1 MVRHK
6 KLSSNKAVNNVG
18 EIKKASMPKA
28 GGSSKAPKYLSKREV
43 KLLLESDD
51 DLEEVE
57 SEVLVQP
64 STSVAANS
72 TESFTKSNV
81 APKWKKVSSAVNCLT
96 STAAYKSDVSSDISD
111 NSDDEVSL
119 NLDNENIL
127 NVSYKSEVTRHV
139 VKKNITKS
147 SKDSKSKPKYQYSS
161 EELAFFERQKEYF
174 RKIDQHELNISE

>member
-6 KLSSNKAVNNVG
+6 KPSSNKAVSNVG
-18 EIKKASMPKA
+18 EIKKESMLKA

-64 STSVAANS
+64 STSVAVNS

-81 APKWKKVSSAVNCLT
+81 APKWKKVNCLT
-96 STAAYKSDVSSDISD
+96 STTAYKSDVSSDISD
-111 NSDDEVSL
+111 NSDDKTSL
-119 NLDNENIL
+119 DLDNENIL

-139 VKKNITKS
+139 VKKNIAKS

-161 EELAFFERQKEYF
+161 DELAFFERQKEYF